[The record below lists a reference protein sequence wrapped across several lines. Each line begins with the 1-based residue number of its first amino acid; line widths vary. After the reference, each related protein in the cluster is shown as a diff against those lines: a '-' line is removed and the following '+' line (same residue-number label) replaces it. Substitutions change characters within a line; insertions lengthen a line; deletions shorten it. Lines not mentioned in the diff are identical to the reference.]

1 MSRTTYFVDVILPL
15 ALPNLYTY
23 RVPYNWNEDVA
34 IGKRVIVQ
42 FGRGKL
48 YSALIRNVH
57 ETPPKQYEA
66 KYIDSILD
74 EHPIVNLKQFALW
87 DWMSQYYMCHIGD
100 VMIAALPGG
109 LRLASE
115 TKIVLNPEYNKQQTS
130 NSDDGIIETG
140 DEPQTTNPVVIIGSS
155 GQSGKQQAAIS
166 DKEYLII
173 EALEIRNVLSIN
185 EVSEIL
191 EQKTVYP
198 IIKTLIEKGVILIH
212 EELKEKFKPKIESFV
227 SLSTYADN
235 EENLKIIFPLLE
247 KKAPKQLD
255 ALMAYMKLSGRYTK
269 LSDED
274 ALARRG
280 IKGEVRKSEILKKVA
295 GAEAAL
301 KSLVQKNIFEI
312 HEREVGRLASFD
324 SANKISQLNVIQQ
337 QVYESIQQQFGW
349 KEVQRSTFNVESSEL
364 INDLES
370 SILNQKS
377 TIEKD
382 VVLLHGVT
390 SSGKT
395 EIYVKLIEQAIA
407 QGKQVLYLLPEIAL
421 TTQIINRLRKYF
433 GDVVGVYHSKFSGN
447 ERVEVWNNVLRVD
460 SSEFRVKSDSNNEPQ
475 AINSK
480 LSTHN
485 YKLIVGARS
494 SLFLP
499 FSNLGLVIVDEEHD
513 TSYKQ
518 YDPAPRYNARDGAIY
533 LAHIHKAKTL
543 LGSATPS
550 IESYYNALEGKYGFA
565 EIKQRFGNMQ
575 MPEILIADVK
585 EASRKKM
592 MKSHF
597 SPLLL
602 DSVTLALQN
611 KEQVILFQNRR
622 GFAPQLEC
630 NTCAWIPQ
638 CVNCDVSLTYHKA
651 SNQLRCH
658 YCGYSIKP
666 PNKCGACGDTNLR
679 MKGFGTEKIEE
690 ELSIFYPKAKI
701 ARMDL
706 DTTRS
711 KFAHQHIIQDF
722 EEGNIDILVGTQM
735 VTKGLDFDNVSM
747 VGILNADSMLNFPD
761 FRSFERSFQLM
772 AQVSGRAGRKNKRGK
787 VIIQTQNP
795 DHSIIQDVIHTNFLS
810 MYTNQLLDR
819 KNFNYPPF
827 FRLIEITL
835 IHNDVNM
842 VDAAAKFLADELKHH
857 FKKRVL
863 GPEFPIVSRIRN
875 MYHKNILLKIERD
888 ASVVQVKKTLN
899 NLLVDFK
906 SGSDYKSVRVQLD
919 VDPM

>member
-15 ALPNLYTY
+15 AVPNLYTY
-23 RVPYNWNEDVA
+23 RVPFDWNDSIAV
-34 IGKRVIVQ
+34 GQRVVVQ

-48 YSALIRNVH
+48 YSALVRNIH
-57 ETPPKQYEA
+57 ESPPKQYAA

-74 EHPIVNLKQFALW
+74 EHPIVNSKQFELW
-87 DWMSQYYMCHIGD
+87 DWMSQYYMCNIGD
-100 VMIAALPGG
+100 VMVAALPGG

-115 TKIVLNPEYNKQQTS
+115 TKIVLNTDYSKKIADVNLK
-130 NSDDGIIETG
+130 
-140 DEPQTTNPVVIIGSS
+140 
-155 GQSGKQQAAIS
+155 IS
-166 DKEYLII
+166 DKEVLII
-173 EALEIRNVLSIN
+173 DALEIKNVLTLQDI
-185 EVSEIL
+185 SEII

-198 IIKTLIEKGVILIH
+198 VIKSLIEKGIVLIQ
-212 EELKEKFKPKIESFV
+212 EELKEKFKPKIESYV
-227 SLSTYADN
+227 RITEQADN
-235 EENLKIIFPLLE
+235 EENLKIIFDTLE
-247 KKAPKQLD
+247 RKATKQLD
-255 ALMAYMKLSGRYTK
+255 VVMAYVSLSKRYSK
-269 LSDED
+269 E
-274 ALARRG
+274 RV
-280 IKGEVRKSEILKKVA
+280 EVKKADILKMVD

-301 KSLVQKNIFEI
+301 KSLTKKNVFEI
-312 HEREVGRLASFD
+312 YEREVGRLANYD
-324 SANKISQLNVIQQ
+324 SENKISALNEVQQNVLKSIQNQFYGKISQLP
-337 QVYESIQQQFGW
+337 
-349 KEVQRSTFNVESSEL
+349 TPDSEL
-364 INDLES
+364 
-370 SILNQKS
+370 
-377 TIEKD
+377 TKD

-395 EIYVKLIEQAIA
+395 EIYVKLIEETIA

-433 GDVVGVYHSKFSGN
+433 GDTVGVYHSKFNEN
-447 ERVEVWNNVLRVD
+447 ERVEIWNDVL
-460 SSEFRVKSDSNNEPQ
+460 
-475 AINSK
+475 NSK
-480 LSTHN
+480 FKVQSSKLNEKPVAPELSN
-485 YKLIVGARS
+485 FKRSNFKLIIGARS
-494 SLFLP
+494 ALFLP

-518 YDPAPRYNARDGAIY
+518 YNPAPRYNARDGAIY

-550 IESYYNALEGKYGFA
+550 LESYFNAQDGKYGFA
-565 EIKQRFGNMQ
+565 EIRQRFGGVQ

-585 EASRKKM
+585 EATRKKQ

-602 DSVTLALQN
+602 DTITLALDK
-611 KEQVILFQNRR
+611 KEQIILFQNRR

-630 NTCAWIPQ
+630 NMCAWVPQ
-638 CVNCDVSLTYHKA
+638 CINCDVSLTYHKL

-666 PNKCGACGDTNLR
+666 PSKCAACGDTDLK

-690 ELSIFYPKAKI
+690 ELTIFYPRAKI

-761 FRSFERSFQLM
+761 FRSFERSYQLM

-787 VIIQTQNP
+787 VIIQSQNP
-795 DHSIIQDVIHTNFLS
+795 DHSIIQEVIANDFLS
-810 MYTNQLLDR
+810 MYTNQLIDR
-819 KNFNYPPF
+819 KNFNYPPYY
-827 FRLIEITL
+827 RLIEITV
-835 IHNDVNM
+835 IHKDVDLVN
-842 VDAAAKFLADELKHH
+842 VAAKYLADALKRH
-857 FKKRVL
+857 FAKRVL
-863 GPEFPIVSRIRN
+863 GPEFPLVSRVRN
-875 MYHKNILLKIERD
+875 LYHKNILLKIERD
-888 ASVVQVKKTLN
+888 ASVNQVKKIVSE
-899 NLLVDFK
+899 LLIKFK
-906 SGSDYKSVRVQLD
+906 STSDYKSVRVQID

>member
-15 ALPNLYTY
+15 AIPNLYTY
-23 RVPYNWNEDVA
+23 RVPFDWNEA
-34 IGKRVIVQ
+34 IAVGKRVVVQ

-48 YSALIRNVH
+48 YSALVRNIH
-57 ETPPKQYEA
+57 QSPPKQYEA

-74 EHPIVNLKQFALW
+74 EHPIVNTKQFELW
-87 DWMSQYYMCHIGD
+87 DWMSQYYMTNIGD
-100 VMIAALPGG
+100 VMVAALPDG

-115 TKIVLNPEYNKQQTS
+115 TKIVLNPERNQQL
-130 NSDDGIIETG
+130 NL
-140 DEPQTTNPVVIIGSS
+140 
-155 GQSGKQQAAIS
+155 S
-166 DKEYLII
+166 DKEHSIL
-173 EALEIRNVLSIN
+173 EALEIRTTLSISD
-185 EVSEIL
+185 VSEIL
-191 EQKTVYP
+191 DQKTVYP
-198 IIKTLIEKGVILIH
+198 IIKTLIEKGAVLIL

-227 SLSTYADN
+227 RITDYGND

-255 ALMAYMKLSGRYTK
+255 VLLSYIKLSERYTQKTVTNK
-269 LSDED
+269 LLPTYKEVKKSDLLK
-274 ALARRG
+274 LA
-280 IKGEVRKSEILKKVA
+280 S

-312 HEREVGRLASFD
+312 YEREVGRF
-324 SANKISQLNVIQQ
+324 ANIDYSTKVSQLNETQQ

-349 KEVQRSTFNVESSEL
+349 KRKMENE
-364 INDLES
+364 IP
-370 SILNQKS
+370 
-377 TIEKD
+377 KD

-395 EIYVKLIEQAIA
+395 EIYVKLIEQVIA

-433 GDVVGVYHSKFSGN
+433 GDTVGVYHSKFNGN
-447 ERVEVWNNVLRVD
+447 ERVEIWNNVLRAENLESKVG
-460 SSEFRVKSDSNNEPQ
+460 SNT
-475 AINSK
+475 ATNSN
-480 LSTHN
+480 LDNQQQTIN

-513 TSYKQ
+513 TSFKQ
-518 YDPAPRYNARDGAIY
+518 YDPSPRYNARDAAIY

-550 IESYYNALEGKYGFA
+550 IESYYNAQEGKYGFA
-565 EIKQRFGNMQ
+565 EINQRFGGVQ

-585 EASRKKM
+585 EAMRKKQ

-597 SPLLL
+597 TPLLL
-602 DSVTLALQN
+602 DTVSLALQN

-630 NTCAWIPQ
+630 NMCAWIPQ
-638 CVNCDVSLTYHKA
+638 CTNCDVSLTYHKT

-666 PNKCGACGDTNLR
+666 PTKCAACGDTNLK

-690 ELSIFYPKAKI
+690 ELSIFYPRAKI

-722 EEGNIDILVGTQM
+722 EGGNIDILVGTQM
-735 VTKGLDFDNVSM
+735 VTKGLDFENVSM

-761 FRSFERSFQLM
+761 FRSFERSYQLM

-795 DHSIIQDVIHTNFLS
+795 DHSIIQEVVHNNFLA
-810 MYTNQLLDR
+810 MYTEQLLDR

-827 FRLIEITL
+827 FRLIEITI
-835 IHNDVNM
+835 IHRDVDM
-842 VDAAAKFLADELKHH
+842 VNASSKYLADELKKH

-875 MYHKNILLKIERD
+875 LYHKNILLKIERE
-888 ASVVQVKKTLN
+888 ASVAQVKKILSG
-899 NLLVDFK
+899 LLIRFK
-906 SGSDYKSVRVQLD
+906 TNSDYKSIRVQID

>member
-15 ALPNLYTY
+15 AVPNLYTY
-23 RVPYNWNEDVA
+23 RVPYDWNDA
-34 IGKRVIVQ
+34 IAVGKRVIVQ

-48 YSALIRNVH
+48 YSALIRNIH
-57 ETPPKQYEA
+57 EVPPKQYEA

-74 EHPIVNLKQFALW
+74 EQPIVNIKQFELW
-87 DWMSQYYMCHIGD
+87 DWMSQYYMCNIGD
-100 VMIAALPGG
+100 VMVAALPGG

-115 TKIVLNPEYNKQQTS
+115 TKIVLNPEYSKKIADVS
-130 NSDDGIIETG
+130 I
-140 DEPQTTNPVVIIGSS
+140 
-155 GQSGKQQAAIS
+155 KIS
-166 DKEYLII
+166 DKEILII
-173 EALEIRNVLSIN
+173 DALEIKQVLTLN
-185 EVSEIL
+185 DVSEII

-198 IIKTLIEKGVILIH
+198 VIKQLIEKGIVFLQ
-212 EELKEKFKPKIESFV
+212 EELKEKFKPKIESYV
-227 SLSTYADN
+227 RITSQADDEN
-235 EENLKIIFPLLE
+235 NLKIIFDTLE

-255 ALMAYMKLSGRYTK
+255 VMMAYVTLSKRYSK
-269 LSDED
+269 ER
-274 ALARRG
+274 A
-280 IKGEVRKSEILKKVA
+280 EVKKADIFKMVE

-301 KSLVQKNIFEI
+301 KTLTKKNIFEI
-312 HEREVGRLASFD
+312 YEREVGRLANYESE
-324 SANKISQLNVIQQ
+324 NKISNLNDIQQ
-337 QVYESIQQQFGW
+337 QVLESIQQQFGW
-349 KEVQRSTFNVESSEL
+349 NKNENQVARINTQDSLNLNPQSS
-364 INDLES
+364 
-370 SILNQKS
+370 
-377 TIEKD
+377 IEKD

-395 EIYVKLIEQAIA
+395 EIYVKIIEDAIS

-433 GDVVGVYHSKFSGN
+433 GDVVGVYHSKFNEN
-447 ERVEVWNNVLRVD
+447 ERVEIWNDVVQNP
-460 SSEFRVKSDSNNEPQ
+460 KSK
-475 AINSK
+475 NSK
-480 LSTHN
+480 FQIIL
-485 YKLIVGARS
+485 GARS
-494 SLFLP
+494 ALFLP

-518 YDPAPRYNARDGAIY
+518 YDPAPRYNARDAAIY

-550 IESYYNALEGKYGFA
+550 LESYFNAQDGKYGFA
-565 EIKQRFGNMQ
+565 EINQRFGGVQ

-585 EASRKKM
+585 EATRKKQ

-602 DSVTLALQN
+602 DTITLALEK
-611 KEQVILFQNRR
+611 KEQIILFQNRR

-630 NTCAWIPQ
+630 NMCAWVPQ
-638 CVNCDVSLTYHKA
+638 CTNCDVSLTYHKV

-666 PNKCGACGDTNLR
+666 PTKCAACGDTDLK

-690 ELSIFYPKAKI
+690 ELSIFYPRAKV

-711 KFAHQHIIQDF
+711 KFAHHHIIQDF

-761 FRSFERSFQLM
+761 FRSFERSYQLM

-787 VIIQTQNP
+787 VIIQSQNP
-795 DHSIIQDVIHTNFLS
+795 DHSIIQEVIANDYLS

-819 KNFNYPPF
+819 KDFNYPPF
-827 FRLIEITL
+827 YRLIEITI
-835 IHNDVNM
+835 IHKDINM
-842 VDAAAKFLADELKHH
+842 TNVSAKFLADELKRH
-857 FKKRVL
+857 FKNRVL

-875 MYHKNILLKIERD
+875 LYHKTILLKIERD
-888 ASVVQVKKTLN
+888 ASVVQVKKIVSE
-899 NLLVDFK
+899 LLIKFK
-906 SGSDYKSVRVQLD
+906 SNADYRSVRVQID

>member
-1 MSRTTYFVDVILPL
+1 MSRSTFFVDVILPL
-15 ALPNLYTY
+15 SVPNLYTY
-23 RVPYNWNEDVA
+23 RVPFDGNDA
-34 IGKRVIVQ
+34 IAVGKRVIVQ
-42 FGRGKL
+42 FGKGKL
-48 YSALIRNVH
+48 YSALVRRIH
-57 ETPPKQYEA
+57 EIPPKQYTA
-66 KYIDSILD
+66 KYIDSVLD
-74 EHPIVNLKQFALW
+74 DQPIVNEQQFLHW
-87 DWMSQYYMCHIGD
+87 EWMSSYYMCTIGE
-100 VMIAALPGG
+100 VMMAALPGG

-115 TKIVLNPEYNKQQTS
+115 TKILLNPAYADNEKQHKL
-130 NSDDGIIETG
+130 N
-140 DEPQTTNPVVIIGSS
+140 
-155 GQSGKQQAAIS
+155 
-166 DKEYLII
+166 DKEYALI
-173 EALEIRNVLSIN
+173 EALEVRNVLSLN
-185 EVSEIL
+185 EVSQII

-198 IIKTLIEKGVILIH
+198 LIKGLIEKGILILQ
-212 EELKEKFKPKIESFV
+212 EELKEKFKPRIECYV
-227 SLSTYADN
+227 RLSATADD
-235 EENLKIIFPLLE
+235 EENLKEIFPVLE

-255 ALMAYMKLSGRYTK
+255 VLMAYITLSKRY
-269 LSDED
+269 SGE
-274 ALARRG
+274 
-280 IKGEVRKSEILKKVA
+280 IKEVRKADIMKMVD

-301 KSLVQKNIFEI
+301 RSLQKKNIVELLD
-312 HEREVGRLASFD
+312 REVGRLHFYD
-324 SANKISQLNVIQQ
+324 NENKISALNEIQQ
-337 QVYESIQQQFGW
+337 NVLDSIRVQFGW
-349 KEVQRSTFNVESSEL
+349 KDGEAVKENQPVENSF
-364 INDLES
+364 
-370 SILNQKS
+370 LNAPAS
-377 TIEKD
+377 LSPKD

-395 EIYVKLIEQAIA
+395 EIYVKLIEEAISKE
-407 QGKQVLYLLPEIAL
+407 QQVLYLLPEIAL

-433 GDVVGVYHSKFSGN
+433 GEKVGVYHSKFNEN
-447 ERVEVWNNVLRVD
+447 ERVEVWNSVLKVQ
-460 SSEFRVKSDSNNEPQ
+460 S
-475 AINSK
+475 SK
-480 LSTHN
+480 LKVKNSETTN
-485 YKLIVGARS
+485 PSLDDLSSIDQSSKNSSNFKLIIGARS

-518 YDPAPRYNARDGAIY
+518 YDPAPRYNARDAAIF
-533 LAHIHKAKTL
+533 LAHIHKTKVL

-550 IESYYNALEGKYGFA
+550 LESYYNAQDGKYGFA
-565 EIKQRFGNMQ
+565 EMTKRFGGVQ

-597 SPLLL
+597 TPLLL
-602 DSVTLALQN
+602 DTVTLALEK

-630 NTCAWIPQ
+630 NMCAWVPQ
-638 CVNCDVSLTYHKA
+638 CVNCDVSLTFHKL

-666 PNKCGACGDTNLR
+666 PSKCAACGDTELK

-690 ELSIFYPKAKI
+690 ELSIFYPNAKI

-711 KFAHQHIIQDF
+711 KFAHQHIIHDF
-722 EEGNIDILVGTQM
+722 EERNIDILVGTQM

-761 FRSFERSFQLM
+761 FRSFERSYQLM

-795 DHSIIQDVIHTNFLS
+795 DHSIVQEVIANDYLS

-827 FRLIEITL
+827 YRLISLTV
-835 IHNDVNM
+835 IHRDVDLVN
-842 VDAAAKFLADELKHH
+842 ASSKFLADELKRH
-857 FKKRVL
+857 FAKRVL
-863 GPEFPIVSRIRN
+863 GPEFPLVSRIRN
-875 MYHKNILLKIERD
+875 LYHKNILLKIERD
-888 ASVVQVKKTLN
+888 ASVAQVKKIVSEI
-899 NLLVDFK
+899 LVAFK
-906 SGSDYKSVRVQLD
+906 TNTDHKAVRVQID

>member
-1 MSRTTYFVDVILPL
+1 MNRTTFFVDVILPL
-15 ALPNLYTY
+15 AVPNLYTY
-23 RVPYNWNEDVA
+23 RVPYDWNDSIAV
-34 IGKRVIVQ
+34 GKRVIVQ
-42 FGRGKL
+42 FGKGKL
-48 YSALIRNVH
+48 YSALVRVVH
-57 ETPPKQYEA
+57 ENPPKQYTA

-74 EHPIVNLKQFALW
+74 EHPIVNLKQFELW

-100 VMIAALPGG
+100 VMVAALPGG

-115 TKIVLNPEYNKQQTS
+115 TKVVLNPEYSKKIADVNLK
-130 NSDDGIIETG
+130 
-140 DEPQTTNPVVIIGSS
+140 
-155 GQSGKQQAAIS
+155 IS
-166 DKEYLII
+166 DKEILII
-173 EALEIRNVLSIN
+173 DALEVRNVLTLN
-185 EVSEIL
+185 DVSEII

-198 IIKTLIEKGVILIH
+198 VIKLLIEKGIVLIQ
-212 EELKEKFKPKIESFV
+212 EELKEKFKPKLESYV
-227 SLSTYADN
+227 RITNYADN
-235 EENLKIIFPLLE
+235 EENLKTIFDALE
-247 KKAPKQLD
+247 KKAHKQLD
-255 ALMAYMKLSGRYTK
+255 VMMAYISLSKRYSK
-269 LSDED
+269 E
-274 ALARRG
+274 R
-280 IKGEVRKSEILKKVA
+280 KEVKKSEILKMVD

-301 KSLVQKNIFEI
+301 KSLAKKNIFEI
-312 HEREVGRLASFD
+312 YEREVGRLASFENE
-324 SANKISQLNVIQQ
+324 NKISELNEIQQ
-337 QVYESIQQQFGW
+337 KVYESIQEQFGW
-349 KEVQRSTFNVESSEL
+349 KKKEDSKLKVESSVGENL
-364 INDLES
+364 MPATS
-370 SILNQKS
+370 NQQS
-377 TIEKD
+377 PTNKD

-395 EIYVKLIEQAIA
+395 EIYVKLIEQTIA
-407 QGKQVLYLLPEIAL
+407 EGKQVLYLLPEIAL

-433 GDVVGVYHSKFSGN
+433 GNVVGVYHSKFNEN
-447 ERVEVWNNVLRVD
+447 ERVEIWNNVLNT
-460 SSEFRVKSDSNNEPQ
+460 KNNEQPET
-475 AINSK
+475 N
-480 LSTHN
+480 N
-485 YKLIVGARS
+485 KLIIGARS
-494 SLFLP
+494 ALFLP
-499 FSNLGLVIVDEEHD
+499 YSNLGLVIVDEEHD

-518 YDPAPRYNARDGAIY
+518 YDPSPRYNARDGAIY

-550 IESYYNALEGKYGFA
+550 LESYYNAQEGKYGFA
-565 EIKQRFGNMQ
+565 EINQRFGGVQ

-585 EASRKKM
+585 EATRKKQ

-597 SPLLL
+597 SPMLL
-602 DSVTLALQN
+602 DTVTLALDK

-630 NTCAWIPQ
+630 NMCAWVPQ
-638 CVNCDVSLTYHKA
+638 CTNCDVSLTYHKA
-651 SNQLRCH
+651 TNQLRCH

-666 PNKCGACGDTNLR
+666 PNKCAACGDTDLR

-690 ELSIFYPKAKI
+690 ELQIFYPKAKI

-761 FRSFERSFQLM
+761 FRSFERSYQLM
-772 AQVSGRAGRKNKRGK
+772 AQVSGRAGRKNKRGT

-795 DHSIIQDVIHTNFLS
+795 DHSIIQEVIANDYLS

-827 FRLIEITL
+827 FRLIEITV
-835 IHNDVNM
+835 IHRDVNM
-842 VDAAAKFLADELKHH
+842 VNASAKYLADELKRH

-863 GPEFPIVSRIRN
+863 GPEFPLVSRIRN
-875 MYHKNILLKIERD
+875 LYHKNILLKIERD
-888 ASVVQVKKTLN
+888 ASVVQVKKIVTD
-899 NLLVDFK
+899 LLINFK
-906 SGSDYKSVRVQLD
+906 TSSDHKAVRVQLD

>member
-15 ALPNLYTY
+15 AIPNLYTY
-23 RVPYNWNEDVA
+23 RVPYEMNGDIA

-48 YSALIRNVH
+48 YSALVRRIH
-57 ETPPKQYEA
+57 EIPPKKYEA

-74 EHPIVNLKQFALW
+74 EHPIANIKQFELW
-87 DWMSQYYMCHIGD
+87 DWMSQYYLCSIGE
-100 VMIAALPGG
+100 VMTAALPGG

-115 TKIVLNPEYNKQQTS
+115 TKIVLNPVY
-130 NSDDGIIETG
+130 
-140 DEPQTTNPVVIIGSS
+140 TNDKE
-155 GQSGKQQAAIS
+155 QSKTLS
-166 DKEYLII
+166 DKEHAIV
-173 EALEIRNVLSIN
+173 EALEIRTVLSIN
-185 EVSEIL
+185 DVSQIL

-198 IIKTLIEKGVILIH
+198 VIKSLIEKGVVLIQ

-227 SLSTYADN
+227 RITEYADD
-235 EENLKIIFPLLE
+235 EENLKNIFPALE

-255 ALMAYMKLSGRYTK
+255 VLMAYISLSGRYSKSTEGNK
-269 LSDED
+269 KEVKKSD
-274 ALARRG
+274 
-280 IKGEVRKSEILKKVA
+280 ILKKVP

-301 KSLVQKNIFEI
+301 KGMVQKNIFEI
-312 HEREVGRLASFD
+312 YEREVGRFASFD
-324 SANKISQLNVIQQ
+324 NENKISQLNEVQQ
-337 QVYESIQQQFGW
+337 NVLDSIEEQFGW
-349 KEVQRSTFNVESSEL
+349 KEVQSTKYKVQSSG
-364 INDLES
+364 NDS
-370 SILNQKS
+370 DSKS
-377 TIEKD
+377 AIDNPIPIAIGTAIPKD

-433 GDVVGVYHSKFSGN
+433 GDAVGVYHSKFNEN
-447 ERVEVWNNVLRVD
+447 ERVEVWNSVLAKKDIQNNNLQSALD
-460 SSEFRVKSDSNNEPQ
+460 SYRDCNFQ
-475 AINSK
+475 
-480 LSTHN
+480 
-485 YKLIVGARS
+485 LIVGARS

-550 IESYYNALEGKYGFA
+550 LESYYNAQEGKYGFV
-565 EIKQRFGNMQ
+565 EIMQRFGGVQ
-575 MPEILIADVK
+575 MPEIQIADVK
-585 EASRKKM
+585 EAMRKKQ

-597 SPLLL
+597 APLML
-602 DSVTLALQN
+602 DTVTLALQN
-611 KEQVILFQNRR
+611 KEQIILFQNRR

-630 NTCAWIPQ
+630 NMCAWVPQ
-638 CVNCDVSLTYHKA
+638 CTNCDVSLTYHKA

-666 PNKCGACGDTNLR
+666 PTKCAACGDTNLQ

-690 ELSIFYPKAKI
+690 ELSIFYPKANI

-722 EEGNIDILVGTQM
+722 EDGKIDILVGTQM

-761 FRSFERSFQLM
+761 FRSFERSYQLM

-795 DHSIIQDVIHTNFLS
+795 DHTIIQDVIHNNFLA
-810 MYTNQLLDR
+810 MYTQQLADR
-819 KNFNYPPF
+819 KTFNYPPF
-827 FRLIEITL
+827 YRLIEITV
-835 IHNDVNM
+835 IHKDADMVN
-842 VDAAAKFLADELKHH
+842 ASSKYLADELKRH

-875 MYHKNILLKIERD
+875 LYRKNILLKIERE
-888 ASVVQVKKTLN
+888 ASVVQVKKILSE
-899 NLLVDFK
+899 LLIQFK
-906 SGSDYKSVRVQLD
+906 SGNDYKSVRVQID

>member
-15 ALPNLYTY
+15 AVPNLYTY
-23 RVPYNWNEDVA
+23 RVPYDWNDV
-34 IGKRVIVQ
+34 IEVGQRVVVQ

-48 YSALIRNVH
+48 YSALVRNIH
-57 ETPPKQYEA
+57 EIPPKQYEA

-100 VMIAALPGG
+100 VMVAALPGG

-115 TKIVLNPEYNKQQTS
+115 TKIVLNPEYTAQKLAVE
-130 NSDDGIIETG
+130 SDQIE
-140 DEPQTTNPVVIIGSS
+140 SL
-155 GQSGKQQAAIS
+155 S
-166 DKEYLII
+166 DKEHLII
-173 EALEIRNVLSIN
+173 EALEVRTVLSIN

-198 IIKTLIEKGVILIH
+198 ILKVLIEKGVVLIH

-227 SLSTYADN
+227 RITEHAND
-235 EENLKIIFPLLE
+235 EENLKTIFPLLE

-255 ALMAYMKLSGRYTK
+255 VLIAYIKLSERYSQVTANNLPISSSHK
-269 LSDED
+269 
-274 ALARRG
+274 
-280 IKGEVRKSEILKKVA
+280 EVKKSEIIKMIS

-301 KSLVQKNIFEI
+301 KSLVQKNILEI
-312 HEREVGRLASFD
+312 YEREVGRFTSYD
-324 SANKISQLNVIQQ
+324 SANKISQLNEVQQ
-337 QVYESIQQQFGW
+337 QVYESIQEQFGW
-349 KEVQRSTFNVESSEL
+349 KKVERSKLKVESSIVANEL
-364 INDLES
+364 L
-370 SILNQKS
+370 S
-377 TIEKD
+377 TINQQSSTTEKD

-407 QGKQVLYLLPEIAL
+407 KGEQVLYLLPEIAL

-433 GDVVGVYHSKFSGN
+433 GDSVGVYHSKFNGN
-447 ERVEVWNNVLRVD
+447 ERVEVWNNVLSAGVESSKLESSKLKSS
-460 SSEFRVKSDSNNEPQ
+460 SSEPVTTF
-475 AINSK
+475 NSK
-480 LSTHN
+480 LSN
-485 YKLIVGARS
+485 FKLIVGARS

-550 IESYYNALEGKYGFA
+550 IESYYNAQEGKYGFV
-565 EIKQRFGNMQ
+565 EITQRFGGVQ

-585 EASRKKM
+585 EATRKKL

-602 DSVTLALQN
+602 DTVTLALQN
-611 KEQVILFQNRR
+611 KEQIILFQNRR

-630 NTCAWIPQ
+630 NICAWIPQ
-638 CVNCDVSLTYHKA
+638 CTNCDVSLTYHKA

-722 EEGNIDILVGTQM
+722 EDGNIDILVGTQM

-795 DHSIIQDVIHTNFLS
+795 DHSIIQDVISTNFLS

-835 IHNDVNM
+835 IHRDVNM
-842 VDAAAKFLADELKHH
+842 VNASAKFLADELKHH
-857 FKKRVL
+857 LKKRVL
-863 GPEFPIVSRIRN
+863 GPEFPVVSRIRN
-875 MYHKNILLKIERD
+875 LYHKNILLKIERD
-888 ASVVQVKKTLN
+888 ASVVQVKKIVS
-899 NLLVDFK
+899 NLLVQFK
-906 SGSDYKSVRVQLD
+906 SSSDYKSVRVQID